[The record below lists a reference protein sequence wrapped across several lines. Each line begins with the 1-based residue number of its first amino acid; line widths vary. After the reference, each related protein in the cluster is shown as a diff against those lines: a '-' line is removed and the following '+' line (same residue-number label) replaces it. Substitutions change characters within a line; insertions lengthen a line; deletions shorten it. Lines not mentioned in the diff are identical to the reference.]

1 MLAEEMEV
9 LICCRIVASVYE
21 NCSYEHGL
29 EAAIYF
35 VYLDSK
41 LAGFVLG
48 QGLQIGR
55 GLSCPRSPY
64 CKASPSLQ

>member
-1 MLAEEMEV
+1 MLAEEMQV
-9 LICCRIVASVYE
+9 LICCRIIASVHE
-21 NCSYEHGL
+21 NCTYEHGL

-41 LAGFVLG
+41 LVGSVLA

-55 GLSCPRSPY
+55 GLSFLRFPY